1 MIGKNTLGHIRGQDG
16 VADVGVPDTDFLN
29 RQVVGQMTGADDL
42 NAVVENKEPD
52 VGSRGQ

>member
-29 RQVVGQMTGADDL
+29 RQVVRQMAGADDL
-42 NAVVENKEPD
+42 NIACRIMRSNSVWILA
-52 VGSRGQ
+52 